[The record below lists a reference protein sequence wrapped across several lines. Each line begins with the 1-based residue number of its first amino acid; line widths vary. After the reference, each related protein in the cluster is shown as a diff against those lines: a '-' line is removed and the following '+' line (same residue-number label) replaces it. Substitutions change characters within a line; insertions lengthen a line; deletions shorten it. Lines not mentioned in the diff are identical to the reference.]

1 MNLQANSTNGQ
12 VCLAANQVTDGY
24 TLNKDIICSVDVQPL
39 YIITSVSGNAWSNSL
54 YQGAGSIG
62 LWYNSPIW
70 QNITNYPTEQVMQAG
85 YTIQFSNMTALT
97 FAQPNYVPTSNT
109 SKIMLST
116 TRPLVSDYITLPVNV
131 DGTLGLGGLFY
142 TSEFSFGKTY
152 TNKSESYVSILNN
165 RNEYGSQINTT
176 RFSLEI

>member
-1 MNLQANSTNGQ
+1 
-12 VCLAANQVTDGY
+12 
-24 TLNKDIICSVDVQPL
+24 
-39 YIITSVSGNAWSNSL
+39 
-54 YQGAGSIG
+54 
-62 LWYNSPIW
+62 
-70 QNITNYPTEQVMQAG
+70 MQAG
-85 YTIQFSNMTALT
+85 YTIQFSNMTDLT
-97 FAQPNYVPTSNT
+97 FAQPNYAPTSNT
-109 SKIMLST
+109 SKIVLST

-131 DGTLGLGGLFY
+131 DGTLELGGLFY